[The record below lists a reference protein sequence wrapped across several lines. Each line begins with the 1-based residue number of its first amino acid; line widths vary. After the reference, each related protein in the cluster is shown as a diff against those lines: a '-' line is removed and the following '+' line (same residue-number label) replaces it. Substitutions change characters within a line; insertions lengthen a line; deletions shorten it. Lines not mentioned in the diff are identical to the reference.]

1 MRGRGL
7 VFTDHHE
14 VFMDNAM
21 FIPLRKADAA
31 QRLIWGRIDETPDRA
46 GEVFDYASSKPE
58 FAKWSSAQR
67 AASGGKSCGN
77 LRAMHQ
83 PSAAG
88 RLQDI
93 RFDDAAKSIEIVAHV
108 VDDDAWKKV
117 EQGVYTGFSPGGR
130 YLSRWADGDLMRY
143 TAQPAEISLVDLPCI
158 PSATFTMIKS
168 DGAVEQRGFAP
179 LAKEGRRHSAEDL
192 KRVQA
197 MHDTAVDLGA
207 TCGGA
212 ADEADDG
219 DEGPDLGKAH
229 LPSPS
234 DKVGLD
240 KLAGELRGLRDELI
254 KIAGERD
261 ALQKRVLALE
271 ALPRAGGAH
280 LRAIDKGQD
289 VIEGGIETAEDR
301 LAKIRAMPDGLE
313 KSLAL
318 IKLAHQKPTV
328 VRY

>member
-1 MRGRGL
+1 
-7 VFTDHHE
+7 
-14 VFMDNAM
+14 MDNTM

-31 QRLIWGRIDETPDRA
+31 RRLVWGRIDETPDRA

-58 FAKWSSAQR
+58 FAKWSAAQR
-67 AASGGKSCGN
+67 KASGGKSCGN

-88 RLQDI
+88 RLDDI

-130 YLSRWADGDLMRY
+130 YLSRWADGALTRY

-168 DGAVEQRGFAP
+168 DGVAEQRGFAP
-179 LAKEGRRHSAEDL
+179 LAKEGRRHSAEGL

-207 TCGGA
+207 TCGSDA
-212 ADEADDG
+212 TDDDG
-219 DEGPDLGKAH
+219 GDAPDLSKAM
-229 LPSPS
+229 LPN
-234 DKVGLD
+234 LD
-240 KLAGELRGLRDELI
+240 KLAGELRGLRDELA

-261 ALQKRVLALE
+261 ALLKRVAALE

-280 LRAIDKGQD
+280 LRAIGKGED
-289 VIEGGIETAEDR
+289 MIEGGIETAEDR
-301 LAKIRAMPDGLE
+301 IAKIRAMPDGLE

>member
-1 MRGRGL
+1 MN
-7 VFTDHHE
+7 E
-14 VFMDNAM
+14 M
-21 FIPLRKADAA
+21 FIPLRKVDAA
-31 QRLIWGRIDETPDRA
+31 QRLVWGRIDETPDRA

-58 FAKWSSAQR
+58 FAKWSAAQR
-67 AASGGKSCGN
+67 AASGGRSCGN

-93 RFDDAAKSIEIVAHV
+93 RFDDAAKSIELVAHV
-108 VDDDAWKKV
+108 VDDDAWRKV

-130 YLSRWADGDLMRY
+130 YLNRWSDGDLMRY

-158 PSATFTMIKS
+158 PSATFTMVKS
-168 DGAVEQRGFAP
+168 DGAVEQRGFKV
-179 LAKEGRRHSAEDL
+179 LAKEGRRHSAADL
-192 KRVQA
+192 DRVQA

-207 TCGGA
+207 ACPGA
-212 ADEADDG
+212 ASMTDAGDDA
-219 DEGPDLGKAH
+219 PDLGKAM
-229 LPSPS
+229 LPPS
-234 DKVGLD
+234 LD
-240 KLAGELRGLRDELI
+240 KLAGELRGLRDELS
-254 KIAGERD
+254 KIAGERN
-261 ALQKRVLALE
+261 ALLKRVTALE
-271 ALPRAGGAH
+271 ALPRAGGAR

-289 VIEGGIETAEDR
+289 VSGGAAETEEDR

-318 IKLAHQKPTV
+318 IKLSHRKPVV